1 MNVQITNLGVAALT
15 AGGGAPVQLT
25 VCKFGSAYGYI
36 PALTD
41 TNIHGTELFQVAPS
55 GPVDVNGNTVQYSA
69 YLDYSVGD
77 FDWGEFG
84 LFMQNGDLF
93 ALGTG
98 DALIAKIKQTS
109 ALTGNAIRLDVYLN
123 MVGTNYEM
131 WLDLANTNN
140 NFRIATIQGIDYLP
154 PSANAVPNVY
164 IVQSAEPTQTSFQ
177 AYTDRQGLWNFDAY
191 AYSTTAAHPLTVTA
205 ATNTS
210 VSFALADYSSD
221 MIPNYLGER
230 IIQFNSGNLYSICRN
245 VQSIVQGGTAA
256 TINFATPLA
265 IVPVVGS
272 TFFYYNR
279 DPYSTTNVSVPPATT
294 TSLGVVKI
302 GTGLKVNVAP
312 QADPGLL
319 SVDRVTIDGGIVFSV
334 NSMQGDVT
342 LTAADIPGSVRTVN
356 GVGPDASG
364 NVVVSIAPGQIPI
377 ATTTTVG
384 GVKASALVTVAAD
397 GTMGLGFTPVTSVNG
412 QSGNVAIVGLIT
424 PTAIANGTDLN
435 TLTTAG
441 LYFALTDAI
450 AISVSNGP
458 TPPTGTRTSAS
469 LEVIPFTVTGS
480 GGDVIQRWTQHGYM
494 AERRL
499 TGATWST
506 WAAVGA
512 SNTQVASK
520 TQLGVMQVGDGL
532 NVVGGLVS
540 TQIQAVNGKSDQFIT
555 LTAEDVGAI
564 PLDQLGVQ
572 AGAAEL
578 NLDPN
583 PPVISDPPTAADN
596 NALALSDYI
605 YRRLL
610 PNESELGTWVSR
622 GSWNASTNVAV
633 YTSSK
638 PSPPPDP
645 PVVTTHTVTLQSGGL
660 MTDTT
665 DDVPPVT
672 FQATG
677 SGLVFV
683 VSVAGTTVID
693 GIGQWNVGD
702 LVVGVDN
709 VWRRIPA
716 TIAPEV
722 TPTISTASLT
732 PGGLLTGVFY
742 YYTGP
747 TVSLAMTTGLTVQ
760 EFTIYTTTNAV
771 TFTGAVNASGS
782 GGTIIPG
789 GCVASAKKLPTGNY
803 LIFGDTAT

>member
-41 TNIHGTELFQVAPS
+41 TNIHGTELFAVAPS
-55 GPVDVNGNTVQYSA
+55 GPVAVNGNTVQYSA

-84 LFMQNGDLF
+84 FFMQNGGLF

-140 NFRIATIQGIDYLP
+140 NFRIATIQSIDYLP
-154 PSANAVPNVY
+154 SSANAVPNVY

-191 AYSTTAAHPLTVTA
+191 AYSTTAAHPLTVVS

-210 VSFALADYSSD
+210 VSFALADYLPE
-221 MIPNYLGER
+221 MVPTYLGER

-245 VQSIVQGGTAA
+245 VQSIVQGATTA

-265 IVPVVGS
+265 IVPVAGS

-279 DPYSTTNVSVPPATT
+279 DPFSTTNVSVPPATT

-302 GTGLKVNVAP
+302 GTGLKVNVSP
-312 QADPGLL
+312 QPDAGLIA
-319 SVDRVTIDGGIVFSV
+319 VDRATIDGGIVFSV
-334 NSMQGDVT
+334 NSMQGDVL
-342 LTAADIPGSVRTVN
+342 LTAADIPGTVRTVN
-356 GVGPDASG
+356 GVAPDANG
-364 NVVVSIAPGQIPI
+364 NVVVSITPGQIPI
-377 ATTTTVG
+377 ATLTTVG
-384 GVKASALVTVAAD
+384 GVKASATVTVAPD

-412 QSGNVAIVGLIT
+412 QSGNVSVVGLIN

-435 TLTTAG
+435 TLTIAG
-441 LYFALTDAI
+441 LYYATTDAI
-450 AISVSNGP
+450 AISVANGP
-458 TPPTGTRTSAS
+458 IPPSGTRLSAT
-469 LEVIPFTVTGS
+469 LEVIPFSVSGS
-480 GGDVIQRWTQHGYM
+480 GGDVTQRWTQHGYM

-499 TGATWST
+499 TGVTWST
-506 WAAVGA
+506 WSAVGA
-512 SNTQVASK
+512 SNIQVASK

-532 NVVGGLVS
+532 NVIGGLVS
-540 TQIQAVNGKSDQFIT
+540 TQIQMVNGKNDTFIV
-555 LTAEDVGAI
+555 LTADDVRAI
-564 PLDQLGVQ
+564 PADKLGVQ

-578 NLDPN
+578 DIDPN
-583 PPVISDPPTAADN
+583 PPVISNPPTAADN
-596 NALALSDYI
+596 NALALSDYL

-610 PNESELGTWVSR
+610 ANESEMGTWVSR
-622 GSWNASTNVAV
+622 ASWNASTNVAT

-638 PSPPPDP
+638 PATPPDP
-645 PVVTTHTVTLQSGGL
+645 PVITTHTVTLQNGGL

-665 DDVPPVT
+665 DDVPPIT

-683 VSVAGTTVID
+683 VSVAGSTVID
-693 GIGQWNVGD
+693 GIGTWNVGD
-702 LVVGVDN
+702 LVVGVNN

-716 TIAPEV
+716 SIAPDV

-732 PGGLLTGVFY
+732 PGGLLSGVFY

-747 TVSLAMTTGLTVQ
+747 TTSLAMTTGLTVQ
-760 EFTIYTTTNAV
+760 EFSIYTTTNAV
-771 TFTGAVNASGS
+771 TLTGAVVATGS

-789 GCVASAKKLPTGNY
+789 GCVASVKKLPTGNY
-803 LIFGDTAT
+803 LIFGDTST

>member
-1 MNVQITNLGVAALT
+1 MQVQITNLGVAALT

-25 VCKFGSAYGYI
+25 ACKFGSAFGYI

-41 TNIHGTELFQVAPS
+41 TNIHGTELFEVAPS
-55 GPVDVNGNTVQYSA
+55 DPVAVNGNTVQYSA

-109 ALTGNAIRLDVYLN
+109 LLTGNSIRLDVYLN

-140 NFRIATIQGIDYLP
+140 NFRIATIQSIDYLP
-154 PSANAVPNVY
+154 SSANAVPNVY
-164 IVQSAEPTQTSFQ
+164 IVQSAEATQTSFQ

-191 AYSTTAAHPLTVTA
+191 AYSTTAALPLTVVS

-210 VSFALADYSSD
+210 VDIALGSYDPSMA
-221 MIPNYLGER
+221 PTYLGQR

-245 VQSIVQGGTAA
+245 VLSIVPSGSTA

-279 DPYSTTNVSVPPATT
+279 DPFTTTNVSVPPATT
-294 TSLGVVKI
+294 TSLGLVQI
-302 GTGLKVNVAP
+302 GAGIDVTPAGII
-312 QADPGLL
+312 
-319 SVDRVTIDGGIVFSV
+319 SVDRDTIPDGVVFSV
-334 NSMQGDVT
+334 NTFQGDVV
-342 LTAADIPGSVRTVN
+342 LTAADIPGTVRSVN
-356 GVGPDASG
+356 GVSPDGSG
-364 NVVVSIAPGQIPI
+364 NVTI
-377 ATTTTVG
+377 ATGYTLPVASLTTLG
-384 GVKASALVTVAAD
+384 GVKASATITVAAD

-412 QSGNVAIVGLIT
+412 QSGDVTIVGLID

-441 LYFALTDAI
+441 LYFAATDAI
-450 AISVSNGP
+450 AISVGNGP
-458 TPPTGTRTSAS
+458 NLPSGTRLSAT
-469 LEVIPFTVTGS
+469 LEVIPLTALGS
-480 GGDVIQRWTQHGYM
+480 GGDVMQRWMQHGYM

-499 TGATWST
+499 TGASWST
-506 WAAVGA
+506 WSAVGA
-512 SNTQVASK
+512 STIQVASK

-564 PLDQLGVQ
+564 PMDQLGVQ

-596 NALALSDYI
+596 NALALSDYL

-610 PNESELGTWVSR
+610 ANESEPGTWVSR
-622 GSWNASTNVAV
+622 ASWNASTNTAV
-633 YTSSK
+633 YTTSK
-638 PSPPPDP
+638 PSAPPDP

-660 MTDTT
+660 MTDST

-672 FQATG
+672 FQASG

-683 VSVAGTTVID
+683 VSVAGSTVID

-702 LVVGVDN
+702 LVVGVNN

-716 TIAPEV
+716 SIAPDI

-732 PGGLLTGVFY
+732 AASLLSGVFY

-747 TVSLAMTTGLTVQ
+747 TTSLAMTTGLGVQ

-771 TFTGAVNASGS
+771 TLTGAVVATGS
-782 GGTIIPG
+782 GGLIIPG
-789 GCVASAKKLPTGNY
+789 GCVASVKKLPTGNY
-803 LIFGDTAT
+803 LIFGDTST